1 MGDDAVIGDLDAPE
15 RVLDQPVAARLRVR
29 RDRPGALV
37 ALEDGRYAV
46 TGPIIVAGSRDDVTT
61 YARRRAGRADPDDR
75 AWLQTVVGALAID
88 IFDAAPVQVPRRCA
102 ASRGD
107 PRMVR
112 TMIDPRSGA
121 VVEGR
126 MRDDRVFRS
135 TRVLGAVIVP
145 FLLVA
150 FALLYFFPDD
160 TRHWFA
166 WDVQPTIT
174 PLIMGAGYIAGA
186 YFFVRVARETRWHRI
201 QVGFLPVTAFTLF
214 MAIGTFN
221 HLDRFA
227 TAARRVLDL
236 GRAVRRRRRCS
247 CRWPGGATAG
257 PIRGTPEPG
266 EPPLPPC
273 VRRRCSIVGGVQSL
287 VALVLLLSPS
297 TMIEHWPW
305 LLTPLTA
312 QTLGGWF
319 ALPGVTALMMGLDG
333 RWSAIRITLESQLI
347 GLALILLGTARA
359 WEDVDTSNALAYV
372 FVAGIAGAVR
382 RAARARVAHGQP
394 AAREPGA
401 GSRRSGTLNDLPLAI
416 MGRSHDAVAGD
427 RE

>member
-1 MGDDAVIGDLDAPE
+1 M
-15 RVLDQPVAARLRVR
+15 
-29 RDRPGALV
+29 
-37 ALEDGRYAV
+37 AV
-46 TGPIIVAGSRDDVTT
+46 TTPTPAGT
-61 YARRRAGRADPDDR
+61 A
-75 AWLQTVVGALAID
+75 
-88 IFDAAPVQVPRRCA
+88 
-102 ASRGD
+102 
-107 PRMVR
+107 
-112 TMIDPRSGA
+112 
-121 VVEGR
+121 
-126 MRDDRVFRS
+126 RDDRVPPA
-135 TRVLGAVIVP
+135 TRLLGAVIVP

-150 FALLYFFPDD
+150 FALLYLFPDE

-221 HLDRFA
+221 HLDPFLTDHVAFWIWVGLYVTTPVLVPLAWWRNRA
-227 TAARRVLDL
+227 TDPR
-236 GRAVRRRRRCS
+236 
-247 CRWPGGATAG
+247 
-257 PIRGTPEPG
+257 TPEPG
-266 EPPLPPC
+266 EPPLPPH
-273 VRRRCSIVGGVQSL
+273 VRTLLLAIGAIQSV

-359 WEDVDTSNALAYV
+359 WEAVDTGNALAYV
-372 FVAGIAGAVR
+372 FVAGLAGLFGLLAALEASMLRAGAR
-382 RAARARVAHGQP
+382 P
-394 AAREPGA
+394 
-401 GSRRSGTLNDLPLAI
+401 
-416 MGRSHDAVAGD
+416 AVAA
-427 RE
+427 

>member
-1 MGDDAVIGDLDAPE
+1 MP
-15 RVLDQPVAARLRVR
+15 
-29 RDRPGALV
+29 
-37 ALEDGRYAV
+37 
-46 TGPIIVAGSRDDVTT
+46 
-61 YARRRAGRADPDDR
+61 PD
-75 AWLQTVVGALAID
+75 
-88 IFDAAPVQVPRRCA
+88 
-102 ASRGD
+102 
-107 PRMVR
+107 
-112 TMIDPRSGA
+112 
-121 VVEGR
+121 
-126 MRDDRVFRS
+126 RDDRVYPE
-135 TRVLGAVIVP
+135 TRILGAVIVP

-221 HLDRFA
+221 HLDRFMHA
-227 TAARRVLDL
+227 HAAFWIWVGLYVTTPILVPLAWWRNRRTD
-236 GRAVRRRRRCS
+236 
-247 CRWPGGATAG
+247 P
-257 PIRGTPEPG
+257 GTPEPD
-266 EPPLPPC
+266 EPPLPRF
-273 VRRRCSIVGGVQSL
+273 VRPALLVAGASQSA
-287 VALVLLLSPS
+287 VALVLLLMPS

-333 RWSAIRITLESQLI
+333 RRSAIRITLESQLI

-359 WEDVDTSNALAYV
+359 WEDVDTSNALASV
-372 FVAGIAGAVR
+372 FVGGLAVLFAALLALRAWMEVASRHGRDQRQTGRFR
-382 RAARARVAHGQP
+382 RGVHLARRG
-394 AAREPGA
+394 
-401 GSRRSGTLNDLPLAI
+401 
-416 MGRSHDAVAGD
+416 
-427 RE
+427 